1 MIKQENTFAVLDTPV
16 LGADRSANGAA
27 KGDLRLRRKRRSSAS
42 GKVAQSGSSP
52 YATKAAPANKALDDC
67 VTSQVIWLHQK
78 DHTSASS
85 TA

>member
-16 LGADRSANGAA
+16 LGADHSANGAA
-27 KGDLRLRRKRRSSAS
+27 KGDLRRRRKRRSSAS

-52 YATKAAPANKALDDC
+52 YAAKAAPANKALDDC